1 MRAGGATHTKIGE
14 GGNMRAGQNEAV
26 ELVEGRQGRFVTRG
40 KRGNVCPATTAPDLF
55 VCGGRCVATLERRR
69 DIDAFVCR
77 SAGLS
82 FAFPFF
88 APTTAISGEKSVVA
102 GRMAEVNFHG
112 FGRGWKK
119 NHTQAELTYYDG
131 T

>member
-1 MRAGGATHTKIGE
+1 MR
-14 GGNMRAGQNEAV
+14 
-26 ELVEGRQGRFVTRG
+26 
-40 KRGNVCPATTAPDLF
+40 
-55 VCGGRCVATLERRR
+55 
-69 DIDAFVCR
+69 
-77 SAGLS
+77 S
-82 FAFPFF
+82 PFF

-119 NHTQAELTYYDG
+119 NHTQTELTYYDG